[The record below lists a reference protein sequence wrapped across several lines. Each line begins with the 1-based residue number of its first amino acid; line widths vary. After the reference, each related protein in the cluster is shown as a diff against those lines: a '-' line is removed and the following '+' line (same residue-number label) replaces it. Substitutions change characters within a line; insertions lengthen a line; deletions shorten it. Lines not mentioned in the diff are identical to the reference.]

1 MTKTMTGMS
10 TAEEQPF
17 SLKAIIP
24 PLLAII
30 VGMIMVILDGTVV
43 NVAVPKLVDYF
54 ASDLKTIQWAI
65 TGYTLA
71 LAAVIP
77 LAGWMT
83 DRFGSKQVFLTT
95 LTMFILG
102 SMLCSV
108 AQSSSQ
114 LIIFRVIQGLGG
126 GMVAPIGMAMVF
138 KLAPVERRGSIMGML
153 GIPMLLAPA
162 LGPVLS
168 GWLVEY
174 VSWHWIFLINVPI
187 GIVGIILGVKYL
199 PKSEKRAKVDSIS

>member
-1 MTKTMTGMS
+1 MS
-10 TAEEQPF
+10 GVLDDKNIDRNEFCRRATLF
-17 SLKAIIP
+17 VKSNHP

-83 DRFGSKQVFLTT
+83 DRFGSKQVFLAT

-126 GMVAPIGMAMVF
+126 GWLLP
-138 KLAPVERRGSIMGML
+138 L
-153 GIPMLLAPA
+153 G
-162 LGPVLS
+162 
-168 GWLVEY
+168 WR
-174 VSWHWIFLINVPI
+174 WFLN
-187 GIVGIILGVKYL
+187 
-199 PKSEKRAKVDSIS
+199 